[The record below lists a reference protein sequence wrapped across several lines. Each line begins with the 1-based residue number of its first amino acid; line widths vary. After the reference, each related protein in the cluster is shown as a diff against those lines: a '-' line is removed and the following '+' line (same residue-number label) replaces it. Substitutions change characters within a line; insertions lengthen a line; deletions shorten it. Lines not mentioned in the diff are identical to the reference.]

1 MIVEPREKQHESIQ
15 KLSLNVNKLRE
26 ATDEALSLFFSGKDN
41 EKNSLKK
48 PYLDE
53 IFKIARL
60 EERYK
65 NGEIGMVTVS
75 LDCTTFPRLPGS
87 VTFSLC
93 LTTLV
98 VSGSIILLGMMP
110 SLLSRLLAD
119 RRMT

>member
-1 MIVEPREKQHESIQ
+1 MLTFDAERVHLLCHILRMIVEPREKQHESIQ

-65 NGEIGMVTVS
+65 NGEIGMVTQAS
-75 LDCTTFPRLPGS
+75 RIFIL
-87 VTFSLC
+87 
-93 LTTLV
+93 
-98 VSGSIILLGMMP
+98 SI
-110 SLLSRLLAD
+110 R
-119 RRMT
+119 